1 MKQKIDNLWTGLAVI
16 WAMSLMLT
24 AGIGA
29 AGAAEYQCEAGA
41 DMCRVVIS
49 GMSATVSCMKTEQQ
63 WLCSRPPTGSF
74 QCTSGSQTKSG
85 ANNLFTLPGG
95 LCSVLCG
102 ACAGGWQPT
111 AGHTTF

>member
-1 MKQKIDNLWTGLAVI
+1 MKRTIGKLWMGLAAFCALSVI
-16 WAMSLMLT
+16 LT
-24 AGIGA
+24 AG
-29 AGAAEYQCEAGA
+29 AGAAEYQCAAGA

-85 ANNLFTLPGG
+85 AGNLFTLPGG
-95 LCSVLCG
+95 LCSVVCG

-111 AGHTTF
+111 TGSTTF

>member
-1 MKQKIDNLWTGLAVI
+1 MKRTIGKLWMGLAAFCALSVI
-16 WAMSLMLT
+16 LT
-24 AGIGA
+24 AG
-29 AGAAEYQCEAGA
+29 AGAAEYQCAAGA

-85 ANNLFTLPGG
+85 ANALFTLPGG
-95 LCSVLCG
+95 LCSVVCG

-111 AGHTTF
+111 TGSTTF